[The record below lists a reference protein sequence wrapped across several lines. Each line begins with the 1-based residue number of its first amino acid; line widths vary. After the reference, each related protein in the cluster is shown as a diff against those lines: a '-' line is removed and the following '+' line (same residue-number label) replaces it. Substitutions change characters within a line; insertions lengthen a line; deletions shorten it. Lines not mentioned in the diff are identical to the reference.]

1 MSIAS
6 DPPVSGAS
14 AATESS
20 DLLAG
25 LRFRRTHT
33 ASRNRCRSRVL
44 ALGVLVACLTRA
56 PVAAAHD
63 GSTVAGLTRWHG
75 VALALAGVGLV
86 GGSVVL
92 KRRGRLRP
100 TRALPAAFAGLT
112 AAVLGVVLFEGLSPD
127 PRYAVATMPFPRS
140 WYPLASLL
148 GGTAI
153 AVASLVVGRLRWP
166 TRPRYAV
173 LGVVLGLWVAYP
185 SLVPDPT
192 AHPLGYALVLGT
204 PVAVGYVVRRDAW
217 PALRRALADPASRR
231 FGVGVAALTALFF
244 MAVSG
249 YLTVLPDAGA
259 ETAEAAAG
267 AGTAASAG
275 GTGTAQGATAVVLPV
290 VYQLVA
296 WPTLE
301 VALPGAPVAVALS
314 MGIVAVVGTLS
325 ALVGANAALVA
336 RRWRVE
342 EQSGLL
348 EGTAGT
354 AAVAGSC
361 TCGCCGPLVAK
372 VAVLA
377 AGPSVAAPLYW
388 VFADPASPL
397 GSLFVVGSVTL
408 FTGSLVYSVSPSIS
422 A

>member
-1 MSIAS
+1 M
-6 DPPVSGAS
+6 
-14 AATESS
+14 
-20 DLLAG
+20 
-25 LRFRRTHT
+25 
-33 ASRNRCRSRVL
+33 
-44 ALGVLVACLTRA
+44 
-56 PVAAAHD
+56 
-63 GSTVAGLTRWHG
+63 
-75 VALALAGVGLV
+75 
-86 GGSVVL
+86 
-92 KRRGRLRP
+92 
-100 TRALPAAFAGLT
+100 
-112 AAVLGVVLFEGLSPD
+112 LFEGLSPD

-217 PALRRALADPASRR
+217 PALGRALADPASRR

-259 ETAEAAAG
+259 ETAEA
-267 AGTAASAG
+267 
-275 GTGTAQGATAVVLPV
+275 TAVVLPV

-314 MGIVAVVGTLS
+314 AGIVAVVGTLS